1 MLKNSII
8 ANLLIISYLSVNFVC
23 AQIQLYPNHTPITPH
38 KTSSKIGKGNEKS
51 RTAPLNLP
59 FFDDF
64 TYYKSQSLPDTSL
77 WLDKSGVFINNT
89 FAVNPITIGVA
100 SFDGVNQF
108 GVPYRFPTI
117 NDDVNNINIVG
128 LTDTL
133 HSCPINL
140 AVHQP
145 ADSVYLSFYWQRE
158 GNEEAPDIIDSLRV
172 QFKSADN
179 QWHTV
184 WTQSGG
190 GNTAPFAL
198 ALIPVKDVKYFFNQ
212 FQFRFECFGRQA
224 GMYDAWHIDYVYL
237 DIDRGNATFP
247 IIRTNNNRFVDDIAC
262 SIQPNYFLKKYTAM
276 PVKQYFANPA
286 QETAVE
292 FKSSVNNLSAIN
304 RGDITSYFCELNDIR
319 NQESF
324 GIVYDEPSFDFAGNT
339 FQRAMQAPISANL
352 IPNTPKKR
360 NIELKF
366 IVRSGD
372 NDQTIPNYNLRR
384 NDTVSTVSVLDD
396 YYAYDDGTAEYGA
409 GFGGTHTRF
418 ARLAYRFETNLPDT
432 LTDVKIHLTQFNRD
446 LVGQTFNLII
456 WKDIAIGSVAPRDSI
471 LFRVNVPI
479 RYPSER
485 NQLVSIEAIKRQS
498 DPNFRFPAISVNGTF
513 YVGYEQTGNEP
524 ITIGFDRNTDSSEEI
539 FFNSINTWQRWTDIN
554 DVKGSLMIRPIFG
567 EPLVTGVEPDIYS
580 QIKVYPNPTSGRLT
594 WEGLSPKQLLIKDL
608 NGENLIDQTL
618 ENPSEKFNFD
628 ISSLPSGVYI
638 LQGIFANGKSV
649 FKKIVVRK

>member
-1 MLKNSII
+1 LLKNLII
-8 ANLLIISYLSVNFVC
+8 YNLLIISCLTTNLVY
-23 AQIQLYPNHTPITPH
+23 AQLRLYPNHTPITPPQITK
-38 KTSSKIGKGNEKS
+38 KTPQNLDKSGNKPIE
-51 RTAPLNLP
+51 LP

-64 TYYKSQSLPDTSL
+64 TYYKTQSTADTSL
-77 WLDKSGVFINNT
+77 WLDKSGTFINNT
-89 FAVNPITIGVA
+89 LAVQPITLGVA

-117 NDDVNNINIVG
+117 NDDVNNINVVG

-140 AVHQP
+140 AVFQP
-145 ADSVYLSFYWQRE
+145 SDSVYLSFYWQLE

-184 WTQSGG
+184 WMQAGG
-190 GNTAPFAL
+190 GNATPFAL
-198 ALIPVKDVKYFFNQ
+198 ALVPVKDAKYFFNK
-212 FQFRFECFGRQA
+212 FQFKFECFGRQA

-237 DIDRGNATFP
+237 DKDRGNATFP
-247 IIRTNNNRFVDDIAC
+247 IIRTSTGRFVDDIAC

-276 PVKQYFANPA
+276 PFKQYFANPD
-286 QETAVE
+286 QETATE

-324 GIVYDEPSFDFAGNT
+324 GIVFDEPSFDFPGNT
-339 FQRAMQAPISANL
+339 FQRAMQAPIASSL
-352 IPNTPKKR
+352 IPNTPQKR
-360 NIELKF
+360 NLELKF

-372 NDQTIPNYNLRR
+372 NDQTIPSYNLRR
-384 NDTVSTVSVLDD
+384 NDTISTVSVLDD
-396 YYAYDDGTAEYGA
+396 YYAYDDGSAEYGA

-418 ARLAYRFETNLPDT
+418 ARMAYRFKTNLPDT
-432 LTDVKIHLTQFNRD
+432 LTDVKIHLTQFNRN

-456 WKDIAIGSVAPRDSI
+456 WKDIVIDNQAVKDSI

-513 YVGYEQTGNEP
+513 YVGYEQTGNDP
-524 ITIGFDRNTDSSEEI
+524 LTIGFDRNTDSSEEI

-554 DVKGSLMIRPIFG
+554 EVKGSFMIRPIFG
-567 EPLVTGVEPDIYS
+567 ESLVTSVEPDLAS
-580 QIKVYPNPTSGRLT
+580 QIKVYPNPTTGNLT
-594 WEGLSPKQLLIKDL
+594 WEGISPKQLIIKDL
-608 NGENLIDQTL
+608 SGKNLITQSP

-628 ISSLPSGVYI
+628 ISSLPDGVYI
-638 LQGIFANGKSV
+638 LQGVFANGKSI